1 MRSTLALESVTMM
14 LPTIRLTASLP
25 VGESSDLSCSSSSS
39 QNLMLSDLL
48 IETLAPSL
56 AGPPAAPPTAPAA
69 PPAGAAP
76 PAPPPLLELE
86 ETVAALL
93 PFPLRVRRT

>member
-1 MRSTLALESVTMM
+1 MRSTLAFESVTMM

-48 IETLAPSL
+48 IETLAPS
-56 AGPPAAPPTAPAA
+56 APAPPAGVA
-69 PPAGAAP
+69 PPAGALGPAP
-76 PAPPPLLELE
+76 APPPPLLELD